1 MRLREMRLR
10 ASAAATFDA
19 SPTAV
24 FQGRFDFLPFA
35 LDSSTPI
42 DTSKL
47 TAFLIAPLA
56 PKSPGIAVF
65 WALDAVFP
73 VFLRVQKPPKNAL
86 VITQGRFFGF
96 LPCVSNNDG
105 QNRPFFG
112 HLLVITQGR
121 FVVILRH
128 VSNNA
133 T

>member
-73 VFLRVQKPPKNAL
+73 VFLMHMHGPQM
-86 VITQGRFFGF
+86 
-96 LPCVSNNDG
+96 
-105 QNRPFFG
+105 
-112 HLLVITQGR
+112 HLNGAFEGSKTTEKR
-121 FVVILRH
+121 

-133 T
+133 GPFFWLFALC